1 MRRLLQRYHV
11 ASNCRGSLTRRD
23 SIHVGAPGGEPAMR
37 RLLIPYISCI
47 RHILPSE
54 QEKLTLRGIDH
65 RRPLRMMDGIDQ
77 RRAGSTA
84 VDPYGCGGFIT
95 VDDAGSTTVDPY
107 G

>member
-1 MRRLLQRYHV
+1 MIEPGSGIRCWQNGCMRINDTIMIS
-11 ASNCRGSLTRRD
+11 AT
-23 SIHVGAPGGEPAMR
+23 GAPPER
-37 RLLIPYISCI
+37 
-47 RHILPSE
+47 E
-54 QEKLTLRGIDH
+54 NLTLRGIDH

-107 G
+107 T

>member
-1 MRRLLQRYHV
+1 MRDRPP
-11 ASNCRGSLTRRD
+11 STPTGN
-23 SIHVGAPGGEPAMR
+23 VG
-37 RLLIPYISCI
+37 LIIVDHYGKC
-47 RHILPSE
+47 
-54 QEKLTLRGIDH
+54 GIDY

-95 VDDAGSTTVDPY
+95 VDDAGSTAVDPY

>member
-1 MRRLLQRYHV
+1 
-11 ASNCRGSLTRRD
+11 
-23 SIHVGAPGGEPAMR
+23 MR

-54 QEKLTLRGIDH
+54 REKLTLRGIDH

-95 VDDAGSTTVDPY
+95 VDDAGSTAVDPY
-107 G
+107 GCGGFITVDDAGSTAVDPYG